1 MKKYFSKFTII
12 FCFVTFIFG
21 FTVGFLVQKSRTPSF
36 PSGNMTGGRNSVSN
50 NVNRPGNTQTSNLK
64 QTMGEITKVDDSSIT
79 VKTPNGSSKIVLTSD
94 STTIN
99 KAATGTKDDLKVGA
113 SVSITGDSN
122 TDGSITGK
130 TININSA
137 VKN

>member
-21 FTVGFLVQKSRTPSF
+21 FIVGFLVQKSRTPSF
-36 PSGNMTGGRNSVSN
+36 PNGNMAGGRNS
-50 NVNRPGNTQTSNLK
+50 VNRPGNTQTSNLK
-64 QTMGEITKVDDSSIT
+64 QTMGEITKIDDYSIT
-79 VKTPNGSSKIVLTSD
+79 VKTPNGGSKIVLTSD

-99 KAATGTKDDLKVGA
+99 KATTGTKDDLKVGA